1 MSGNSGKHD
10 NSTSTTAKNLGTKFD
25 AGRETF
31 VAKVQ
36 VRDTPRKAIFTVVG
50 GEEAGQVISIPN
62 QNVVTLGRS
71 PECNI
76 RFDDVNLS
84 RLHAHLMHVGEE
96 YIFSDARSKNGSYV
110 NDIRVED
117 AVVLR
122 DGDRVQLGSSV
133 RLRFTLV
140 DDAEE
145 KALRDLYYAR
155 RRGGLLAA
163 FERADQR
170 GDLLEDLLQ
179 AREFQQRILTHPPYI
194 PGVVTE
200 VIYRP
205 LDLVGGDFY
214 QVFPLPDGTLRVF
227 VADATGHGVKA
238 SLTTVLI
245 SSEYELVKREAGGP
259 AQVLTALN
267 QRMATHFTHLSVH
280 FTAICADFDFKLGL
294 LRFSSAAHPAPCL
307 VRGNTSRELET
318 GGPFIGLMADVEF
331 PEWTHQILRGDH
343 IALYTDGAVEAFN
356 AANEPFG
363 EERLLEALRCAVA
376 AQKPL
381 GVFLTMVL
389 EQFLNGLPLA
399 DDLTFVDIGW
409 SG

>member
-10 NSTSTTAKNLGTKFD
+10 DSTSSTAKNLSAGFD
-25 AGRETF
+25 AGQETF

-36 VRDTPRKAIFTVVG
+36 VRDTPRKGIFTVMG
-50 GEEAGQVISIPN
+50 GEEAGLVLAIPN

-76 RFDDVNLS
+76 RFDDGNLS
-84 RLHAHLMHVGEE
+84 RLHAHLMRVGGE

-110 NDIRVED
+110 NDARIEE

-133 RLRFTLV
+133 RLRFALV

-145 KALRDLYYAR
+145 KALRDLYHAR

-170 GDLLEDLLQ
+170 EDLMEDLLQ
-179 AREFQQRILTHPPYI
+179 AREFQQRILTPPPQI
-194 PGVVTE
+194 PGVATE
-200 VIYRP
+200 VLYRP
-205 LDLVGGDFY
+205 LDLVGGDLY
-214 QVFPLPDGTLRVF
+214 QVFALPDGTLRVF

-245 SSEYELVKREAGGP
+245 SSEYELVRREAGGP
-259 AQVLTALN
+259 AQVLAALN
-267 QRMATHFTHLSVH
+267 QRIATNFTHLSVH
-280 FTAICADFDFKLGL
+280 FTAICADFDFKKGL

-307 VRGNTSRELET
+307 VRGESARELET

-331 PEWTHQILRGDH
+331 PEWTHQLLRGDH
-343 IALYTDGAVEAFN
+343 VALYTDGAIEAFN
-356 AANEPFG
+356 AASEPFG
-363 EERLLEALRCAVA
+363 EERLLEAFRCAVA

-381 GVFLTMVL
+381 GVFLVMVL
-389 EQFLNGLPLA
+389 EQFLNGLPLS

-409 SG
+409 TG